1 MFVLPGC
8 EDTNER
14 NTQVR
19 RRWGPLR
26 CYQRRRFPTF
36 VNEELSRVE
45 AGPDGR
51 RRVGDVSL
59 QKLKGILLWMPL
71 RPVNGVTVGCREFD

>member
-1 MFVLPGC
+1 MSATRRSGGGGARRAA
-8 EDTNER
+8 TNRE
-14 NTQVR
+14 
-19 RRWGPLR
+19 L
-26 CYQRRRFPTF
+26 FPTF

-71 RPVNGVTVGCREFD
+71 RPVNGVTVGCRELD